1 MKLSLQRK
9 RAKKDLRQTLTQ
21 HVFAIAPVHKL
32 IRNRRAI
39 NAVISNII
47 LIGAVIVVGFAAL
60 SWSQYQSSTYQTQ
73 YTSDVNANIGQ
84 LQEKIVFEYIVKV
97 DSSNLR
103 VYLLNCGPWQN
114 VTIKEVSVNGQRNST
129 AIILQSLGAETPV
142 PSLNV
147 GEQAFFTVPAS
158 GSSTIIVKI
167 VTVRGSTFVG
177 SS

>member
-1 MKLSLQRK
+1 MKLSLKCK
-9 RAKKDLRQTLTQ
+9 RAKKDLRQLLTQ

-32 IRNRRAI
+32 IKNRRAI
-39 NAVISNII
+39 NAVISNVI

-60 SWSQYQSSTYQTQ
+60 SWSQYQSSAYQSQ

-84 LQEKIVFEYIVKV
+84 LQEKIVFEYVVKV
-97 DSSNLR
+97 DGNLT
-103 VYLLNCGPWQN
+103 VYLLNYGTQN

-129 AIILQSLGAETPV
+129 AISLHPLGAETSTV

-147 GEQAFFTVPAS
+147 DAQAFFTVPAS
-158 GSSTIIVKI
+158 GSSPYLVKI
-167 VTVRGSTFVG
+167 VTGRGSTFVG